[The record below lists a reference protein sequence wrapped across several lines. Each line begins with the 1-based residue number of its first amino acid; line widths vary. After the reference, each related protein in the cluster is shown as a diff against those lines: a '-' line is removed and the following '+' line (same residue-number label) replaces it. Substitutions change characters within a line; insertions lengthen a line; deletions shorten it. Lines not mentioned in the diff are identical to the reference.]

1 MPSKAFFN
9 SVSGVAFALGIVL
22 IAAASSVLAAETIDV
37 RVGYSEVLSSD
48 EIAETVIVG
57 NDAVANATI
66 AARNTIVVTGN
77 SIGSTNLILLDEA
90 GAEIFSST
98 VRVVPVDPR
107 PRHAVRLITGG
118 ADESTSVYV
127 CGPEPGCAPGE
138 PEGGGVADA
147 GGAGGPCRY
156 PDDIA
161 ADGSRCGDR
170 AASVRPG
177 GVDGEGQPEASPAP
191 LTQE

>member
-1 MPSKAFFN
+1 MSFKTFFN
-9 SVSGVAFALGIVL
+9 SASGVGLALGAAL
-22 IAAASSVLAAETIDV
+22 ISAASSVLAAETIDV
-37 RVGYSEVLSSD
+37 RVGYSEVLSS
-48 EIAETVIVG
+48 ERVAETVIVG
-57 NDAVANATI
+57 NDAIANATI

-90 GAEIFSST
+90 GAEILSST

-107 PRHAVRLITGG
+107 PRHSVRLITGG

-138 PEGGGVADA
+138 TGDAAAGGV
-147 GGAGGPCRY
+147 GPCMH

-170 AASVRPG
+170 AANVQAG
-177 GVDGEGQPEASPAP
+177 GVDGEGQPEARPNP
-191 LTQE
+191 LPQE

>member
-1 MPSKAFFN
+1 MPFKAFFN
-9 SVSGVAFALGIVL
+9 SASGVGFALGVVL

-107 PRHAVRLITGG
+107 PRHAVRLIMGG

-138 PEGGGVADA
+138 PEGAGVADA
-147 GGAGGPCRY
+147 GGDP
-156 PDDIA
+156 
-161 ADGSRCGDR
+161 